1 MHRISDFFIDRP
13 AVTLLILLIIAA
25 GGIHAWLSMPVE
37 SDPDVTVPIAIIT
50 TLYPGASP
58 DDIEKEV
65 TDPVEK
71 KIRELGDLDHVE
83 SYSVDS
89 VSFILVEFLPGLDID
104 LKLNE
109 LRGKVQDAE
118 SELPDDAETP
128 RIDEISTTGLPIM
141 VLSLSS
147 EYDLALLRQVAEDL
161 KDAIDVLPTVGQVDV
176 FGISERVVY
185 VEVDPVRLAGY
196 RIPLEAIPQILE
208 AENLDI
214 PAGTVD
220 MGKRRFMLRSM
231 GRARKPQDLGKI
243 VLSHY
248 EGRPVHLGDVASISE
263 QFKDPPDTF
272 ARVNGTPSINISIVK
287 RVGENTIET
296 SRAVKEII
304 ENMKPNFPEGTVVNI
319 IGDQA
324 EMAVK
329 NLNTMGQS
337 VKFGCVFVIVCLFLF
352 VGLRNSIIIS
362 LAIPL
367 SAFFA
372 FIVMWMKDFTFN
384 NVTMFGLIIVLGILV
399 DDSII
404 VVENTYRHLEEGK
417 ERTKAAKDS
426 IHEVGGAIIAA
437 GFTTIASFAP
447 ILVVSGVMGEFL
459 QYIPYT
465 VIFAMIGAI
474 SLAHTA
480 MPMIAAKFLR
490 IKGVGK
496 IEERK
501 RTPMLDHAKAGY
513 GVVLRFCLGFWNK
526 YIFIFIIISLFVVV
540 IKFVY
545 PLLPQSLFPEV
556 LKGSFFLDV
565 ETQTGSNIQTTDSV
579 VRRVEKI
586 VSDYP
591 EVEYYATNVGSDGEQ
606 VYFAMSESSGPDFGR
621 VQVEIKEAHKKDGNK
636 IIDSMRE
643 RLKTVVGGEVMVE
656 KFMEGPPVGSD
667 VVVRISGE
675 DFNVLREVANEVQKK
690 MENISGT
697 VDIDNGYPEM
707 LPEVQIDIDRDRA
720 SYYGL
725 NAARIGI
732 AVRTAFEGL
741 EASEL
746 FLGDEEVD
754 VIVRFA
760 EKYRRDADS
769 IRYIHFP
776 TQQGE
781 MIPFT
786 QVADYRYASGLS
798 TILRRDYKRTVEV
811 GCNVEGRT
819 AKEVLDEIKADLT
832 GFKLP
837 KGYQFEFG
845 GENEERETGFEELQ
859 VAFLIALMIIFVI
872 LVIKFNSIIQ
882 SFVVLLAVPF
892 SMIGVFMGLWITGS
906 DFGFMSMMGMVAL
919 MGIVVNDSIVLVDY
933 INILRSRGVERDEA
947 IFRGGVTRFRPV
959 IMTSLTTIVAILPLA
974 TGLSGGEF
982 FAPMG
987 WSIIFGLMAST
998 VLILLMV
1005 PAGYKIVTDIE
1016 EWVKRKMAK

>member
-13 AVTLLILLIIAA
+13 AVTLLILLVITV
-25 GGIHAWLSMPVE
+25 GGLHAWKSMPVE
-37 SDPDVTVPIAIIT
+37 SDPDVTIPIALVMT
-50 TLYPGASP
+50 VYPGASP

-65 TDPVEK
+65 TDPIEK
-71 KIRELGDLDHVE
+71 KLRELDDVKEIE

-89 VSFILVEFLPGLDID
+89 VSFIMIEFLPGLDID

-128 RIDEISTTGLPIM
+128 IIEEISTTGLPIM
-141 VLSLSS
+141 VLALSS

-161 KDAIDVLPTVGQVDV
+161 KDAIDAIPAVSQVDV

-185 VEVDPVRLAGY
+185 VEIDPVRLSGY
-196 RIPLEAIPQILE
+196 RIPLEAVPQILD
-208 AENLDI
+208 AENIDI

-220 MGKRRFMLRSM
+220 IGKRRFLLRSM
-231 GRARKPQDLGKI
+231 GRARKPGELGDI
-243 VLSHY
+243 VLSNY
-248 EGRPVHLGDVASISE
+248 DGRPVHLSDVASVSE
-263 QFKDPPDTF
+263 RFKEPPDTL
-272 ARVNGTPSINISIVK
+272 ARVNGIPSINISVVK

-296 SRAVKEII
+296 SKAIKILI
-304 ENMKPNFPEGTVVNI
+304 EKMKPNFPKGTEVKI

-324 EMAVK
+324 DMAKK
-329 NLNTMGQS
+329 NLRTMGQS
-337 VKFGCVFVIVCLFLF
+337 VIFGGIFVVICLFLF

-372 FIVMWMKDFTFN
+372 FIIMWLKDFSFN

-417 ERTKAAKDS
+417 DRRRAAKDG

-474 SLAHTA
+474 LLAHTA
-480 MPMIAAKFLR
+480 MPMIASRFLR
-490 IKGVGK
+490 IKGVGNV
-496 IEERK
+496 EERK
-501 RTPMLDHAKAGY
+501 RTPLLDHAKAGY
-513 GVVLRFCLGFWNK
+513 GVVLRWCLRFRFVF
-526 YIFIFIIISLFVVV
+526 IAIIVIVFIAVVSFIF
-540 IKFVY
+540 
-545 PLLPQSLFPEV
+545 PLLPVSLFPEV

-565 ETQTGSNIQTTDSV
+565 STQTGSKIQTTDSV
-579 VRRVEKI
+579 VRQVEEI
-586 VSDYP
+586 VREYP
-591 EVEYYATNVGSDGEQ
+591 EVEYYATNVGSEGKQ
-606 VYFAMSESSGPDFGR
+606 VYFAMSESSGPDYGR
-621 VQVEIKEAHKKDGNK
+621 VQVEIKDEFKKRGNE
-636 IIDSMRE
+636 IIADMRK
-643 RLKTVVGGEVMVE
+643 RLKTVVGGEVKVE
-656 KFMEGPPVGSD
+656 KFMEGPPVGMD

-675 DFNVLREVANEVQKK
+675 DFGVIRDIANEVQKK
-690 MENISGT
+690 LEGIRGT
-697 VDIDNGYPEM
+697 VDIDNTFPEM
-707 LPEVQIDIDRDRA
+707 NPEIQIDIDRDRS
-720 SYYGL
+720 SYYGI
-725 NAARIGI
+725 NAARIGM
-732 AVRTAFEGL
+732 AVRTAFEGM
-741 EASEL
+741 EASKL

-760 EKYRRDADS
+760 EEYRRDADS
-769 IRYIHFP
+769 IRYIQFP
-776 TQQGE
+776 TRQGNLV
-781 MIPFT
+781 PFT
-786 QVADYRYASGLS
+786 QVADYKYGSGMS
-798 TILRRDYKRTVEV
+798 MILRRDYKRTVVV

-819 AKEVLDEIKADLT
+819 PQEVLEEIQADLG
-832 GFKLP
+832 GFRLP

-845 GENEERETGFEELQ
+845 GENEDRESGFGELQ
-859 VAFLIALMIIFVI
+859 IAFLIALMIIFVI

-882 SFVVLLAVPF
+882 SFIVMLAIPF
-892 SMIGVFMGLWITGS
+892 SMVGVIMGLWITGS
-906 DFGFMSMMGMVAL
+906 DFGFMSMMGIVAL
-919 MGIVVNDSIVLVDY
+919 TGVVVNDSIVLVDY
-933 INILRSRGVERDEA
+933 INILRSRGIERNQA
-947 IFRGGVTRFRPV
+947 IFQGGVTRFRPI
-959 IMTSLTTIVAILPLA
+959 IMTSFTTMFAILPLA

-987 WSIIFGLMAST
+987 WAIIFGLMAST

-1005 PAGYKIVTDIE
+1005 PAGYKIVTDAE
-1016 EWVKRKMAK
+1016 EWIRRRVKT